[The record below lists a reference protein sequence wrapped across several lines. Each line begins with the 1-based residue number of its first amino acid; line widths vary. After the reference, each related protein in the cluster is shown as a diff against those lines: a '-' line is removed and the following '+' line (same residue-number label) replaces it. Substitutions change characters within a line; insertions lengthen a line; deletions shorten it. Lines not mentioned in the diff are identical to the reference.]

1 MIIKIESLKL
11 KPDYIILY
19 RQFEMISCFRRR
31 LFLLDVRVNVKLAA
45 NSNLAPSDQDEVQLR
60 RPRRLLHRRGVQNR
74 PYGSGGGGGGVS
86 KGVQS
91 LISRNRNAAV
101 VQASEEQQEITNIS
115 KNVSYNPRSM
125 ILMFWVHVM
134 KEAKDHL

>member
-1 MIIKIESLKL
+1 
-11 KPDYIILY
+11 
-19 RQFEMISCFRRR
+19 MISCFRRR

-101 VQASEEQQEITNIS
+101 VQSSEEQQEITNIS

-134 KEAKDHL
+134 KEAKDLDLDHDDS